1 MLLRSWINHAGL
13 GDRTAWVSVERDE
26 RDAQRFWLA
35 VIDELARTVSAEACL
50 DNLAPT
56 LHFDGEAVVDR
67 LVAELNSLEQPVVLV
82 IDDLH
87 ALRSAEAL
95 GQLTDLLS
103 RRPPLLSVV
112 LATRHDPHLGLHRL
126 RLTGELTELRAAD
139 LAFTLEDTRA
149 LLAASQVA
157 VSDESL
163 ALLHTRTEG
172 WAAGLRLAAITLAG
186 HPEPERFVAEFS
198 GAERTVADYLLA
210 EVLDQ
215 QSEDVRRLLLRTS
228 VLERVNGALA
238 NHLVEGSGSERIL
251 HTLEETN
258 AFVVSVDRDR
268 SWFRYHQLFAEL
280 LRLELRRTEPG
291 LIAPLHSAAATW
303 HAEHGH
309 VVDAVRHAQAAQD
322 WQYAARLLGEHTISL
337 ILDGRW
343 ATVGALLAAFPAHAT
358 SDPELAP
365 VLVTEQIRTGSFEE
379 AAACLDLGEHRARAV
394 QADRR
399 RIIDVRLAMLRL
411 WVADQR
417 SDFGSVVDEVRTL
430 LAPIAAD
437 APAEVELGD
446 DLRAVALM
454 HLGIVELWS
463 QRPADGETHLL
474 QALQLARRAGR
485 PYLEARCLGYLAL
498 PLGNRPLAVTHQQA
512 LEAITIADTHG
523 WGADVV
529 ITPALLAACGAELW
543 QGRFENMERW
553 LTRAERVVGVEI
565 NSATGLLLHLARG
578 MHEDAA
584 GRYGR
589 AIAAFRE
596 AKRVEAHLVTQP
608 PLRILVR
615 SHLACT
621 QTRLGDI
628 AGARATL
635 DELTE
640 QEREWGDGR
649 IALAFVHL
657 ADGDAIAA
665 ADVLGPVLDGS
676 AAVFH
681 VCSLI
686 QALLLDA
693 QARDKLSDPATVETD
708 LERALDL
715 AEPDGIVWPFV
726 LTRSRELLERHLP
739 RRTRHV
745 ALLARIHEVLSGS
758 APQPAGGNGVELPA
772 KLTEGEL
779 RVLRYLSSNFSAP
792 EIGAELYLSVNTVKT
807 HMRHIY
813 AKLGVRRR
821 TDAIERAH
829 ALGLVPAPTLRRR
842 SSEPMEA
849 SRAS

>member
-1 MLLRSWINHAGL
+1 MRSWITHAGL
-13 GDRTAWVSVERDE
+13 AEQTAWVSVDRDE
-26 RDAQRFWLA
+26 RDAQRFWSA
-35 VIDELARTVSAEACL
+35 VINELAGTVSADACL
-50 DNLAPT
+50 DKHAPT
-56 LHFDGEAVVDR
+56 LRFDGEAVVDR
-67 LVAELNSLEQPVVLV
+67 LVAALDLLEQPVVLV

-87 ALRSAEAL
+87 ALRSTEAL
-95 GQLTDLLS
+95 GQLEDLLS

-126 RLTGELTELRAAD
+126 RLTGELTELRVAD
-139 LAFTLEDTRA
+139 LAFTPEETRA
-149 LLAASQVA
+149 LLAASDVA

-163 ALLHTRTEG
+163 ALLHARTEG

-215 QSEDVRRLLLRTS
+215 QPEDVRRLLLRTS

-238 NHLVEGSGSERIL
+238 NHLVEGGGSERIL

-258 AFVVSVDRDR
+258 AFVVSIDRDR

-291 LIAPLHSAAATW
+291 LIARMHDAAATW

-309 VVDAVRHAQAAQD
+309 IVDAVRHAQAAQN
-322 WQYAARLLGEHTISL
+322 WQYAARLLGEHAISL

-343 ATVGALLAAFPAHAT
+343 ATVGALLAAFPAHET

-365 VLVTEQIRTGSFEE
+365 VLVSEQLRIGSLEE
-379 AAACLDLGEHRARAV
+379 AAAALDLGEQRARAV
-394 QADRR
+394 PADRR

-411 WVADQR
+411 WLADQR
-417 SDFGSVVDEVRTL
+417 SDFGSVVDEVQTL

-437 APAEVELGD
+437 APDEVELGD

-463 QRPADGETHLL
+463 QRTADGETHLL

-485 PYLEARCLGYLAL
+485 KYLEARCLAYLAL
-498 PLGNRPLAVTHQQA
+498 PLGNRSLALTRHQA
-512 LEAITIADTHG
+512 MEAITIADTHG
-523 WGADVV
+523 WGADAVV
-529 ITPALLAACGAELW
+529 TPALLAVCGAELW
-543 QGRFENMERW
+543 QGRFEDMEHW
-553 LTRAERVVGVEI
+553 LTRAERVIGVEI
-565 NSATGLLLHLARG
+565 NSTTGLLLHLVRG
-578 MHEDAA
+578 VRDDTA
-584 GRYGR
+584 GRYGP

-608 PLRILVR
+608 ALRILVR
-615 SHLACT
+615 GHLAGT
-621 QTRLGDI
+621 RARLGDI

-635 DELTE
+635 DELSD
-640 QEREWGDGR
+640 QEREFGDSR
-649 IALAFVHL
+649 IALAFVLL
-657 ADGDAIAA
+657 ADGDAAA
-665 ADVLGPVLDGS
+665 AVDVLGPVLDGS
-676 AAVFH
+676 AEVFH

-693 QARDKLSDPATVETD
+693 MARDTLGDPATAEAG

-715 AEPDGIVWPFV
+715 AEPDGIIWPFV
-726 LTRSRELLERHLP
+726 ITRSHELLERHPP
-739 RRTRHV
+739 RRSSHV
-745 ALLARIHEVLSGS
+745 ALRARIHEVLSGS
-758 APQPAGGNGVELPA
+758 APQPDGDSQVELPA

-779 RVLRYLSSNFSAP
+779 RILRYLSSNFSAP

-829 ALGLVPAPTLRRR
+829 AMGLVAAPSLRRR
-842 SSEPMEA
+842 SSEPVVT